1 MKNVVIALLALAV
14 GLAGCST
21 ANLSARG
28 GSFTTNTTPQ
38 AGTSVSGGSVGV
50 NIQGGSAAGA
60 VVAVAAIVALTG
72 IWRDAPSLRAAPD
85 MLEGRAISEVDC
97 TKPIEDWSANL
108 KCK

>member
-1 MKNVVIALLALAV
+1 VKNLVIPLLALAV
-14 GLAGCST
+14 GLAGCSS
-21 ANLSARG
+21 ANVSARG
-28 GSFTTNTTPQ
+28 GSFATTATPQ

-60 VVAVAAIVALTG
+60 VVAVATIAAIMGV
-72 IWRDAPSLRAAPD
+72 WRDAPPGRAAPD
-85 MLEGRAISEVDC
+85 MLEGRAISERDC